1 MTQKNASTAV
11 KVYGYCRV
19 STKHQS
25 IRRQE
30 TEIKGLYPDAV
41 IFSEQ
46 WTGTEM
52 HRPEWMKLYKRLRPG
67 DTVVFTELSRLAR
80 TAQQGFEV
88 YEDLFIHGVNMVFLH
103 DSNANSDVYRNAMNQ
118 QRIDTNITTGS
129 DATDTL
135 IKTVLDALQRFT
147 FDIVREQIR
156 HSFNAAESE
165 VTHLHDRVKK
175 GMADKGAGAKIAA
188 SRQGRTFETKKER
201 EAKVTI
207 RKHSRDFGGSLNDAD
222 CMKLIGISRGSFYKY
237 KKALWNDVHSAPD
250 IAE

>member
-1 MTQKNASTAV
+1 MTQKNASTAARTF
-11 KVYGYCRV
+11 GYCRV

-52 HRPEWMKLYKRLRPG
+52 DRPEWMKLYKRLRPG
-67 DTVVFTELSRLAR
+67 DTVIFTELSRLAR

-88 YEDLFIHGVNMVFLH
+88 YEDLFTHGVNMVFLH

-118 QRIDTNITTGS
+118 QRIDANITTGS

-207 RKHSRDFGGSLNDAD
+207 RKHSKDFGGSLNDAD

-250 IAE
+250 TAE